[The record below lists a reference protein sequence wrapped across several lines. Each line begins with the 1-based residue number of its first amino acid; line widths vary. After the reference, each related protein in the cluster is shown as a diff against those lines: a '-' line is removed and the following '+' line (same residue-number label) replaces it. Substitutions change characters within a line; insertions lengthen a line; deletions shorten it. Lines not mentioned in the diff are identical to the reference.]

1 MAVSVGTSMASSGLP
16 TPMGTPQHTPSSH
29 ASRQSQ
35 YGSSPLPFLSNRTSQ
50 DGSTSKDTQ
59 EEEIS
64 PYDPRRFT
72 PNLHASLV
80 AEILSLRRDVE
91 NKNALVDSLEE
102 SLHAKETENDQL
114 HKSLNDQTRATKDVR
129 RQMQMLESGTLSALD
144 DMAKERESAVQSLI
158 EARKRLETSKDKVRS
173 QDEDA
178 KRMNNLWDL
187 DRRTWDNE
195 KRAIETKLHV
205 AEGRLK
211 TMVNEV
217 ASIHSSDTRH
227 SHYVLDDDRGMRDT
241 WYTKASDEMS
251 VRTNSV
257 KGRSRFSSGSTVGP
271 QVPEVHNRY
280 SNTDGLQRLGSLK
293 LNGISLADELNFEE
307 GNEDEHA
314 LPEEIQFSNGRMS
327 QQSFTS
333 EHKAFKLLGLLPE
346 DTEPP
351 SKERGSLV
359 DSVHTRSEEPESERL
374 VEGHIGK
381 EDAASSRVYQDSA
394 VQYSRTQ
401 SPTIPSEAIVSLH
414 QDLDGIAFSPTA
426 DSFALAKATHDTPE
440 MISIACQTF
449 EERIRTPTPT
459 VIVQPPDEIIP
470 DRETTSTATQTSEVG
485 EPLSGVYS
493 PRRRDQSI
501 SVPVIAIHPPGSR
514 PNSSHNG
521 VVLPPRTRNAACQV
535 SLPLPCQYRSASMQT
550 ESIKLDRR
558 TVKLP
563 PRLPLTPRLASDSGF
578 QRPLT
583 SAASLSAESIRSQRP
598 TKSSTKSLQRKDSI
612 ERTKLRMRSSLDS
625 HSRTVVHD
633 HGLLNRKQS
642 SDLRR
647 PERSS
652 SLFAGF
658 DDAEAPETPDI
669 DEKEVSSDDDFLNAA
684 PIRKTLSKDRGSWK
698 LVPQI
703 KTPPKSKLLGKG
715 KARANPESRAKVLSA
730 VFETTPDRARN
741 IGEKAA
747 MEHVSKSIGRQ
758 PPPKLRVNRR
768 PPLSSVDNMSGIQR
782 SRSPSAP
789 DAIKAEP
796 STVAPPFPVPTRS
809 SSRKIPISAS
819 EGAQSPSPYTTSFF
833 ANTTKAARPPVK
845 SKNPLRKVKS
855 AATVEKP
862 RRTAGPRM
870 PRPLSPVTKA
880 LDSPTVP
887 PTVSSNVSQTSS
899 VPFPAPQPTH
909 PFPAASLGAEVCIDS
924 PAQPISV
931 VDAIAQTMVGEWMW
945 KYVRKRKSFGRPDNN
960 GADVDECGSGGV
972 RHKRWVWLA
981 PYERA
986 IMWSSKQPTS
996 GPALLGKSGRKRK
1009 FQWSLPHKS
1018 ITYLLFSRH
1027 PIRHRCQGR
1036 DANAQR
1042 RRCKV

>member
-1 MAVSVGTSMASSGLP
+1 MAVSVSASMASSGLP

-50 DGSTSKDTQ
+50 DGSASKDTQ

-91 NKNALVDSLEE
+91 NKNALVDNLED
-102 SLHAKETENDQL
+102 SLHTKETENDQL

-158 EARKRLETSKDKVRS
+158 EARKRLETSKEKVRS

-187 DRRTWDNE
+187 DRRTWEND
-195 KRAIETKLHV
+195 KRTIETKLHV

-217 ASIHSSDTRH
+217 ASIHSSDARH
-227 SHYVLDDDRGMRDT
+227 SQYVLDDDRGMRDT

-271 QVPEVHNRY
+271 PVPEVNHRY

-307 GNEDEHA
+307 GNEDEQPDVVSLDA
-314 LPEEIQFSNGRMS
+314 LPEEIQLNNGRMS

-333 EHKAFKLLGLLPE
+333 DHKAFRLLGLLPE
-346 DTEPP
+346 GTEPP
-351 SKERGSLV
+351 SKERKSLV
-359 DSVHTRSEEPESERL
+359 DSTHARSEELESERL
-374 VEGHIGK
+374 VEEHIGK
-381 EDAASSRVYQDSA
+381 DDATSSRVYQDSA
-394 VQYSRTQ
+394 IQYSPTQ
-401 SPTIPSEAIVSLH
+401 SPTIPSNAIVSLN
-414 QDLDGIAFSPTA
+414 QDLDGIAFSPTV
-426 DSFALAKATHDTPE
+426 DSFPLAKATHGTPE
-440 MISIACQTF
+440 MVSIACQTF

-459 VIVQPPDEIIP
+459 VIIQPPDEIIP
-470 DRETTSTATQTSEVG
+470 DREMKSTATQTSDGVEQS
-485 EPLSGVYS
+485 SGVYS
-493 PRRRDQSI
+493 PRKRDESI

-521 VVLPPRTRNAACQV
+521 VVLPPRTRNAGCQV
-535 SLPLPCQYRSASMQT
+535 SLSLPYECRSVSMQT
-550 ESIKLDRR
+550 ESIKVDRR
-558 TVKLP
+558 TVKIP

-578 QRPLT
+578 QRPLI
-583 SAASLSAESIRSQRP
+583 SAASLSTDSIRSQRP
-598 TKSSTKSLQRKDSI
+598 IKSSTKSVQRKDSI
-612 ERTKLRMRSSLDS
+612 ERTKLRMRSSLDG
-625 HSRTVVHD
+625 HSRTIVND
-633 HGLLNRKQS
+633 SGFLNRKQS

-647 PERSS
+647 PLRSS

-715 KARANPESRAKVLSA
+715 KARVNPESRAKALSA
-730 VFETTPDRARN
+730 VFETTPDRARS

-747 MEHVSKSIGRQ
+747 MEHVSKSIGGQ
-758 PPPKLRVNRR
+758 PPPKLPINRR
-768 PPLSSVDNMSGIQR
+768 PPVSSVDNVSSIRR

-789 DAIKAEP
+789 DATKAEP
-796 STVAPPFPVPTRS
+796 ATVAPPFPVPTRS
-809 SSRKIPISAS
+809 SSRKIPISVS

-845 SKNPLRKVKS
+845 SKNPLRKVRS

-862 RRTAGPRM
+862 RRIAESRM
-870 PRPLSPVTKA
+870 PQSPSPITKA

-899 VPFPAPQPTH
+899 VPVPAPQPTH
-909 PFPAASLGAEVCIDS
+909 PFPAASLGAEVCVDS
-924 PAQPISV
+924 PTQPISV
-931 VDAIAQTMVGEWMW
+931 VDAIAQTMIGEWMW
-945 KYVRKRKSFGRPDNN
+945 KYVRKRKSFGRPDNS
-960 GADVDECGSGGV
+960 GADVDESGSGGV

-1009 FQWSLPHKS
+1009 SQWSLP
-1018 ITYLLFSRH
+1018 T
-1027 PIRHRCQGR
+1027 
-1036 DANAQR
+1036 
-1042 RRCKV
+1042 